1 MKTGRVVF
9 VAWGVI
15 MAALFVAKALEPA
28 SDVFRDVL
36 TEGVMLRIS
45 GATKLVF
52 LLVGWRFA
60 ARNAA
65 SLDADNPA
73 RRPWRLFSWGLLSF
87 ALGQAVL
94 STYQVLLGSS
104 PYPSVGDAFF
114 LAAYPLLIA
123 AAFGFVRAY
132 REAGYPVGTAGEHA
146 ALAIVMAATFAVIGY
161 RLLSPILVMD
171 APLGERLLTAG
182 YPTLD
187 FVWLIPILVLL
198 RIAAGFRGGRVFR
211 AWGFL
216 LLGTIAQCAGDI
228 FYAYLAV
235 MGQTGLDPIV
245 DATYILSYLFVGL
258 GTMEHYELLK

>member
-1 MKTGRVVF
+1 MKQGRVAF
-9 VAWGVI
+9 VVWGVI
-15 MAALFVAKALEPA
+15 VAALFVWKALAPGSA
-28 SDVFRDVL
+28 IFRDVL
-36 TEGVMLRIS
+36 TEGATLRVG

-60 ARNAA
+60 AQSAA

-73 RRPWRLFSWGLLSF
+73 RRPWKLFSWGLFAF

-94 STYQVLLGSS
+94 STYQVILGSS
-104 PYPSVGDAFF
+104 PYPSVGDVFF
-114 LAAYPLLIA
+114 LGAYPLLIA

-132 REAGYPVGTAGEHA
+132 REAGYPVGTVGEHA

-216 LLGTIAQCAGDI
+216 LLGTVSQCAGDI

-235 MGQTGLDPIV
+235 LGHTGLDPIV